1 MRPSV
6 GNQRSGISGRQVSKL
21 RNPILGNAFFRLHL
35 IERFG
40 TGIPRTRKACRIF
53 ERQPRFE
60 VCENSIRVTLPLAN
74 RELPISE
81 DERKVYREL
90 VGKSLQMSEL
100 TQTTGFGRTKV
111 LSILK
116 ALIDKGHAPVSDTG
130 RGTRYSAPR

>member
-1 MRPSV
+1 M
-6 GNQRSGISGRQVSKL
+6 
-21 RNPILGNAFFRLHL
+21 
-35 IERFG
+35 
-40 TGIPRTRKACRIF
+40 
-53 ERQPRFE
+53 
-60 VCENSIRVTLPLAN
+60 TLPLAN

-116 ALIDKGHAPVSDTG
+116 ALIDKGHASVSDAG
-130 RGTRYSAPR
+130 RETRYSAPR

>member
-1 MRPSV
+1 MD
-6 GNQRSGISGRQVSKL
+6 GQVSKL
-21 RNPILGNAFFRLHL
+21 RNPILGNVFFRLHL

-40 TGIPRTRKACRIF
+40 TGIPRIRKACLIF
-53 ERQPRFE
+53 ERQPEFE
-60 VCENSIRVTLPLAN
+60 VCENSIRVTLPLAS

-100 TQTTGFGRTKV
+100 TQATGFGKTTI

-116 ALIDKGHAPVSDTG
+116 ALIDKGHASVSGTG
-130 RGTRYSAPR
+130 RGMRYSAPR